1 MKPEE
6 VSIYSDSIKQRGEGV
21 AEIIFEVSDI
31 QNEIDVLNAKGTQIL
46 IASDIDKMATIQS
59 GLKGNILT
67 DLFKSDSMELTSF
80 LAAIYIPFM
89 S

>member
-21 AEIIFEVSDI
+21 AEIIFEVSNI
-31 QNEIDVLNAKGTQIL
+31 QNEIDMLNAKGTQIL
-46 IASDIDKMATIQS
+46 IVSDTDKMATIQS

-67 DLFKSDSMELTSF
+67 RLIQK
-80 LAAIYIPFM
+80 
-89 S
+89 

>member
-1 MKPEE
+1 METDSLEYSLGGILFELMKPEE

-31 QNEIDVLNAKGTQIL
+31 HNEIDMLNAKGTQIL
-46 IASDIDKMATIQS
+46 IVSDNDKMATIQS

-67 DLFKSDSMELTSF
+67 RLIQK
-80 LAAIYIPFM
+80 
-89 S
+89 

>member
-6 VSIYSDSIKQRGEGV
+6 VSRYSDSIKQRGEGV

-31 QNEIDVLNAKGTQIL
+31 QNEIDMLNAKGTQIL
-46 IASDIDKMATIQS
+46 IVSDTDKMATIQS

-67 DLFKSDSMELTSF
+67 RLIQK
-80 LAAIYIPFM
+80 
-89 S
+89 

>member
-46 IASDIDKMATIQS
+46 IASDTDKMATIQS

-67 DLFKSDSMELTSF
+67 RLIQK
-80 LAAIYIPFM
+80 
-89 S
+89 

>member
-21 AEIIFEVSDI
+21 AEIIFEVSDL
-31 QNEIDVLNAKGTQIL
+31 QNEIDMLNAKGTQIL
-46 IASDIDKMATIQS
+46 IVSDTDKMATIQT

-67 DLFKSDSMELTSF
+67 RLIQK
-80 LAAIYIPFM
+80 
-89 S
+89 

>member
-31 QNEIDVLNAKGTQIL
+31 QNEIDMLNAKGTQIL
-46 IASDIDKMATIQS
+46 IVSDTDKMATIQS

-67 DLFKSDSMELTSF
+67 RLIQK
-80 LAAIYIPFM
+80 
-89 S
+89 